1 MAYYFDA
8 PSRTFS
14 EYLLVP
20 GLTTRECTPDKIS
33 LRTPLVKYKLG
44 EEPAYSANV
53 PFVSA
58 IMQAV
63 SGEKMAIGLA
73 KEGGVAF
80 VYVSQPIE
88 EQAQMIRNVKNFKS
102 GFVKSNWNLKP
113 GDTLEDILKIK
124 EESHVIL
131 Y

>member
-1 MAYYFDA
+1 MAYYFNE

-20 GLTTRECTPDKIS
+20 SLTTRECTPDKIS
-33 LRTPLVKYKLG
+33 LTTPLVKYKLG
-44 EEPAYSANV
+44 EEPKYKANV

-88 EQAQMIRNVKNFKS
+88 EQAQMIRNVKNF
-102 GFVKSNWNLKP
+102 
-113 GDTLEDILKIK
+113 
-124 EESHVIL
+124 
-131 Y
+131 